1 MMEGGATPL
10 RSRRWTRVEYGRLI
24 DCGILREDDPVEL
37 VEGHLVV
44 REPQRTPHAVAT
56 QLAAEA
62 LRRVFGSGWT
72 VRVQL
77 PLALGR
83 ASEPEPDVAVVRGAP
98 RDFLDDHPSR
108 PALVVEVA
116 GESLRLDRTM
126 KAQLYARHRVGD
138 YWIVNLRAG
147 ALEVRRR
154 PFRRPDPP
162 SRWGYRDVAVFR
174 PGDLVRPLAAPRA
187 RVPVA
192 DLIP

>member
-1 MMEGGATPL
+1 
-10 RSRRWTRVEYGRLI
+10 
-24 DCGILREDDPVEL
+24 
-37 VEGHLVV
+37 
-44 REPQRTPHAVAT
+44 VAT

-62 LRRVFGSGWT
+62 LRRVFGRGWT

-77 PLALGR
+77 PLALGP
-83 ASEPEPDVAVVRGAP
+83 ASEPEPDVAVVRGTP
-98 RDFLDDHPSR
+98 RDFLDEHPSR

-116 GESLRLDRTM
+116 GESLGFDRTT
-126 KAQLYARHRVGD
+126 KARLYARHRVRD

-154 PFRRPDPP
+154 PFHRPGSP

>member
-1 MMEGGATPL
+1 METREIPATT
-10 RSRRWTRVEYGRLI
+10 RRWTRAEYGRLI

-37 VEGHLVV
+37 VEGQLVV

-56 QLAAEA
+56 QLAAEV
-62 LRRVFGSGWT
+62 LRGIFGPGWA

-77 PLALGR
+77 PLALGP

-98 RDFLDDHPSR
+98 RDFLEDHPSR

-116 GESLRLDRTM
+116 GESLRLDRTT
-126 KAQLYARHRVGD
+126 KAQLYARHRIPD

-154 PFRRPDPP
+154 PFRRPGPP

-174 PGDLVRPLAAPRA
+174 PGDLVRPLGAPRA
-187 RVPVA
+187 RVAVA